1 MKRFFASNSE
11 NAAAALTNDHD
22 DDDEESTLSA
32 SQDAYS
38 DDGGA
43 TANTVIKHPLSSST
57 MTSHATNAPQHLTHS
72 ESVSSLPP
80 HHHNSNNNS
89 QHHQRQL
96 SSSSDVQG
104 VDPNDLRPSRS
115 ENNIS
120 TNNINQDSSN
130 NTSTGIL
137 SSSIINNYYG
147 SHLNLTSNSNLVSIN
162 PQDMKMSRVQLN
174 PTLLP
179 GEEIID
185 KDTLVYEWNGHTAPS
200 RVAWHQGV
208 LFLTNY
214 RIIFKPSTTSTYD
227 DIPHQFQGSD
237 VPLCTIHKLEKVGG
251 KTNSTK
257 DFSYLIEIWTKSF
270 QHIRFAFVP
279 SRGTRGRVFKYI
291 RADLSPFEFFAFK
304 YKLNVNPT
312 PTTSSNSGGITT
324 TNSSSTN
331 PSQISPNETMS
342 SPLSINNNTFVNGWQ
357 VYDLVKEFTRQGV
370 FVSTIATNA
379 SLAHRQIKTP
389 PSNAKQPHWRI
400 CTLNQGYKICD
411 TYPSQF
417 LVPCNLSDEEVK
429 AAAEFRSR
437 GRIPVLSWYDPES
450 QLSLTRSAQ
459 PMIGLNITGKI
470 TKKHIGDYRTIE
482 SIMQASDKPQQRL
495 MIVDLRPRA
504 NAEANRVI
512 KGAGYEKNYKN
523 CELRFMNIENIHVVR
538 NSFARLADI
547 CHDFGGVEL
556 NWYSKVESTLWLEH
570 LRSILMA
577 AHFCVDVFFRERTS
591 ILTHCSD
598 GWDRTSQVVCLF
610 QIMVDPYC
618 RTIEGFAVLIEKEWC
633 SFGHQFQKRV
643 GHGSRQT
650 FFTDERGPIFV
661 QFIDCVYQ
669 MMRQHPT
676 AFEFNELFL
685 IFLLDNLYSCR
696 FGTFLFDNERE
707 RVRNKV
713 FEKTHSIW
721 TYLLNRNIIA
731 EYEGCGTNYL
741 NPFYDPENT
750 TYTIYPDLRHSSIQ
764 LWSTYWLRYAKDP
777 AGYEYFGYTPLHTLQ
792 IRANE
797 IIADMNR
804 MQEIKLLSE
813 SKNEATVQT
822 FQREF
827 KNMWEEIQKL
837 KKKNEELEEKYK
849 HDTEALVDI
858 CEKQKEELS
867 LYSRTSSTDQ
877 ILESIKKKENTP
889 VKEKEEP
896 TTLSN
901 LENRK
906 NSEPGVE
913 QLKKEIEEWKEKV
926 SQLQL
931 ELLNT
936 TKPSTTAVNGNNS
949 QQQSEIEKL
958 KSYITH
964 LEETI
969 SVLKSTKP
977 SSTNVANTAV
987 LSSPTSSPNNTQQFG
1002 TVNKL
1007 WRSTQQ

>member
-11 NAAAALTNDHD
+11 TTAAALTNDAD
-22 DDDEESTLSA
+22 DDDESTLSA

-43 TANTVIKHPLSSST
+43 TAVMKHPLSSST
-57 MTSHATNAPQHLTHS
+57 TTTNNIPHQNHSQNNIPHS

-80 HHHNSNNNS
+80 PHHSNNNS
-89 QHHQRQL
+89 SHQRQ
-96 SSSSDVQG
+96 SSDLQG
-104 VDPNDLRPSRS
+104 IDELRPSRS

-120 TNNINQDSSN
+120 SSNHFTSVQDSSGM
-130 NTSTGIL
+130 NTSIL

-147 SHLNLTSNSNLVSIN
+147 SHLNLTSNSNLVSN
-162 PQDMKMSRVQLN
+162 NNNNNQQDMKMSKVQLN

-200 RVAWHQGV
+200 RIAWHQGV

-227 DIPHQFQGSD
+227 DIPQQFEGSD

-304 YKLNVNPT
+304 YKLNVNP
-312 PTTSSNSGGITT
+312 NSTNSAMANST
-324 TNSSSTN
+324 TNPANNNGSN
-331 PSQISPNETMS
+331 PSQIAS
-342 SPLSINNNTFVNGWQ
+342 SSSNDTLSSIPSSLSTNNTNTFINGWQ

-389 PSNAKQPHWRI
+389 PSNVKQPHWRI
-400 CTLNQGYKICD
+400 CSLNQGYKICD

-482 SIMQASDKPQQRL
+482 SIMQASDKTQQRL

-661 QFIDCVYQ
+661 QFVDCVYQ

-696 FGTFLFDNERE
+696 FGTFLFDNEKE
-707 RVRNKV
+707 RARNKV

-721 TYLLNRNIIA
+721 TYLLNRNIVA

-849 HDTEALVDI
+849 HDTEALIDI
-858 CEKQKEELS
+858 CDKQKEELS

-877 ILESIKKKENTP
+877 ILESIKKKEKTP
-889 VKEKEEP
+889 VKEKEESTP
-896 TTLSN
+896 ISNSN
-901 LENRK
+901 LETNK
-906 NSEPGVE
+906 SNEVE
-913 QLKKEIEEWKEKV
+913 QLKEKV

-931 ELLNT
+931 ELLNS
-936 TKPSTTAVNGNNS
+936 TKPGTSVANGGNNS
-949 QQQSEIEKL
+949 QSEIEKL

-969 SVLKSTKP
+969 SVLKSPKP
-977 SSTNVANTAV
+977 SSPLPSAGTTH
-987 LSSPTSSPNNTQQFG
+987 SPASSPNNPQQFG